1 MALIYFSGSISGG
14 RADAG
19 HYRWIVD
26 QLTAQG
32 HEVLAGMVADASIG
46 DEGESGSPTAIFE
59 RDLGWLQ
66 RVAESRGVLVAEVSV
81 PSHGVG
87 YEIAAA
93 RYRFGLP
100 VICLYRPAEGRR
112 CSAMIAGDPE
122 IRLIEYSEGDRHS
135 MMLKLLYEVA
145 QTERE

>member
-14 RADAG
+14 RADAP

-32 HEVLAGMVADASIG
+32 HEVLAGMVTDASIG
-46 DEGESGSPTAIFE
+46 DEGESGSATAIFE
-59 RDLGWLQ
+59 RDLGWMQ
-66 RVAESRGVLVAEVSV
+66 RVADAKGVLVAEVSI

-93 RYRFGLP
+93 RYRFRVP
-100 VICLYRPAEGRR
+100 VICLYRAAEGRR
-112 CSAMIAGDPE
+112 CSAMIAGDPR

>member
-32 HEVLAGMVADASIG
+32 HEVLAGMVADLSVG
-46 DEGESGSPTAIFE
+46 NEGEGGSDSAIFE
-59 RDLGWLQ
+59 RDLGWL
-66 RVAESRGVLVAEVSV
+66 RKVADSKGVLVAEVSV

-93 RYRFGLP
+93 RYHFEIP
-100 VICLYRPAEGRR
+100 VICLHRPAEGRR
-112 CSAMIAGDPE
+112 CSAMIAGDPG
-122 IRLIEYSEGDRHS
+122 IRLIEYAEEDRHS

>member
-19 HYRWIVD
+19 QYRWIVD

-32 HEVLAGMVADASIG
+32 HQVLAGMVTDPTIG
-46 DEGESGSPTAIFE
+46 HEGESGDASAIFE
-59 RDLGWLQ
+59 RDLEWLQ
-66 RVAESRGVLVAEVSV
+66 KVADAKGVLIAEVSV

-87 YEIAAA
+87 YEIATA
-93 RYRFGLP
+93 RYRFRIP
-100 VICLYRPAEGRR
+100 VICLYRPSEGRR
-112 CSAMIAGDPE
+112 CSAMITGDPE
-122 IRLIEYSEGDRHS
+122 IRLIEYSEEGRHS
-135 MMLKLLYEVA
+135 MMLKLLYEVS